1 MLIKD
6 LFERKKVVYSF
17 ELFPPKPTSPIETLQ
32 KALDELKEL
41 SPDYI
46 SITYGTGAGIGDNT
60 LNLCRLIKREYKIEP
75 LSHLTCIHSNKQGIL
90 KYLKELEAS
99 GIENILAL
107 RGDVKPDFPLS
118 KDFRYASELIEFI
131 RQHGNFGI
139 SAACYPEGH
148 FEAPDIV
155 ADIKNLKKK
164 VDAGAQHLNTQL
176 FFDNEDFYRFMEMA
190 QIAGIGVPIQA
201 GVMPLVKR
209 RQIERIIGLTGVK
222 IPAKISRMLA
232 KLGDSDQALF
242 DAGIAY
248 ATEQI
253 IDLLSYG
260 VRGIHLYIMNN
271 AAVAKRITQ
280 NISSIIRG
288 Q

>member
-1 MLIKD
+1 MFIRD
-6 LFERKKVVYSF
+6 LFEQKKVVYSF
-17 ELFPPKPTSPIETLQ
+17 ELFPPKPTSPIDTLYR
-32 KALDELKEL
+32 ALDELKEL

-46 SITYGTGAGIGDNT
+46 SITYGTGAGMGEGT
-60 LNLCRLIKREYKIEP
+60 LNLCRLIKQKYGIEP
-75 LSHLTCIHSNKQGIL
+75 LSHLTCIHSDKQSIL
-90 KYLKELEAS
+90 EYLKELEKS

-107 RGDVKPDFPLS
+107 RGDIKPGLPLS
-118 KDFRYASELIEFI
+118 EDFKYASELIEFI
-131 RQHGNFGI
+131 RRHGNFGI

-155 ADIKNLKKK
+155 TDIKNLKKK

-176 FFDNEDFYRFMEMA
+176 FFVNEDFYRFMDMVRL
-190 QIAGIGVPIQA
+190 AGIEVPIQA

-209 RQIERIIGLTGVK
+209 KQIERIIGLTGVK

-232 KLGDSDQALF
+232 KFGDNDVALF

>member
-1 MLIKD
+1 M
-6 LFERKKVVYSF
+6 
-17 ELFPPKPTSPIETLQ
+17 
-32 KALDELKEL
+32 
-41 SPDYI
+41 
-46 SITYGTGAGIGDNT
+46 
-60 LNLCRLIKREYKIEP
+60 
-75 LSHLTCIHSNKQGIL
+75 
-90 KYLKELEAS
+90 
-99 GIENILAL
+99 
-107 RGDVKPDFPLS
+107 
-118 KDFRYASELIEFI
+118 
-131 RQHGNFGI
+131 
-139 SAACYPEGH
+139 
-148 FEAPDIV
+148 
-155 ADIKNLKKK
+155 
-164 VDAGAQHLNTQL
+164 
-176 FFDNEDFYRFMEMA
+176 
-190 QIAGIGVPIQA
+190 PIQA